1 MDAVWLFTQNVPIGL
16 FVMII
21 KYIIVLADGIWLYE
35 IFTVPIMCVTGLQ
48 ILKWEKGGGG
58 VVGSDVTCSSIFSLS
73 IVSEIAPL
81 IFFPFCVSQDVFS

>member
-1 MDAVWLFTQNVPIGL
+1 MCHRF
-16 FVMII
+16 
-21 KYIIVLADGIWLYE
+21 ADIEMGNRWR
-35 IFTVPIMCVTGLQ
+35 
-48 ILKWEKGGGG
+48 EKGGGG